1 MNIIVNNLYKKY
13 LNFELNLPIL
23 KINSGDIFGLVGNN
37 GAGKTTFLR
46 LCLDLI
52 EAKKG
57 EVFSGELNVAK
68 NEDWKNYTGAYLDQG
83 FLIDFLTPEEYFD
96 FVASLHKMTKEQI
109 RNSLDRFE
117 AFFNGNI
124 LDKGKYI
131 RELSTGNKNKV
142 GITAAM
148 IFNPKV
154 LLLDEPFANL
164 DPTSRQILSNLLIQ
178 MNREY
183 GTTMIISSHDLDNVV
198 DVCTRIA
205 ILENGKIVGDNEKTE
220 TTYDNL
226 KRYFEVKV
234 RD

>member
-1 MNIIVNNLYKKY
+1 MNIIVNNLSKKY
-13 LNFELNLPIL
+13 SNFELNLPNL
-23 KINSGDIFGLVGNN
+23 QINSGDIFGLVGNN

-52 EAKKG
+52 EAKEG
-57 EVFSGELNVAK
+57 QVLSGELNVAK
-68 NEDWKNYTGAYLDQG
+68 NEDWKNYTGTYLDQG

-96 FVASLHKMTKEQI
+96 FVASLHKMTKKEI
-109 RNSLDRFE
+109 KESLDRFE
-117 AFFNGNI
+117 GFFNGNI

-142 GITAAM
+142 GIAAAM

-154 LLLDEPFANL
+154 MLLDEPFANL

-178 MNREY
+178 MNREH

-198 DVCTRIA
+198 DVCSRIA
-205 ILENGKIVGDNEKTE
+205 ILENGKIVGDDEKTE
-220 TTYDNL
+220 STYEEL
-226 KRYFEVKV
+226 KKYFEVKV
-234 RD
+234 